1 MTPSTIEPVNT
12 KSIPLEFAAI
22 AWTRVKSRHPRIAI
36 VDIRTQEI
44 PDELGASSG
53 AVFAWWTN
61 PKTPTHKRLLELL
74 WIRGEM
80 IADRIPYEE
89 IHEAMGSIPEFT
101 AYINGEESKA

>member
-1 MTPSTIEPVNT
+1 MTPSTIEPVST

-22 AWTRVKSRHPRIAI
+22 GWTRVKSRHPRISI

-44 PDELGASSG
+44 PDEFEASSG
-53 AVFAWWTN
+53 AVYAWWAN
-61 PKTPTHKRLLELL
+61 PKAPTHKRLLELL

-89 IHEAMGSIPEFT
+89 IHEAMGNIPEFT
-101 AYINGEESKA
+101 AYINGEE

>member
-1 MTPSTIEPVNT
+1 MTPSTIEPVIT

-22 AWTRVKSRHPRIAI
+22 GWTRVKSRHPRIAV

-44 PDELGASSG
+44 PDELEASSG
-53 AVFAWWTN
+53 AVYAWWAN
-61 PKTPTHKRLLELL
+61 PKTPIYNRLLELL

-89 IHEAMGSIPEFT
+89 IHEAMGNIPEFT
-101 AYINGEESKA
+101 AYINGEE